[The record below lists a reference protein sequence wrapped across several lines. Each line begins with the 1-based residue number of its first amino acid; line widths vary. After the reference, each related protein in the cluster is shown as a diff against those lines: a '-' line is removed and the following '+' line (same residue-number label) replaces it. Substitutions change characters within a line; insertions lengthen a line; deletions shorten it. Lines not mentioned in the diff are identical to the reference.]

1 MTDPGSKFLP
11 YGRHQIEDDD
21 IAAVVAVLRSD
32 SLTGG
37 PVVAEFEQAFAERV
51 GARFAVAC
59 ANGTAGLHLA
69 PLALGLGS
77 NDAVI
82 VPALTFLA
90 TANAARYVGS
100 EVTFADVDPE
110 TGLMRPKDL
119 LDAIARETER
129 PVRAAI
135 PVHLNGQCVDM
146 ETLAEIAADQGLR
159 IVEDA
164 CHAIGATYQTRA
176 GETITVGSCRHS
188 DMTVFSLHPV
198 KTIAMGEGGVV
209 TTNDPDLYA
218 VLTRLRSHGMLRDP
232 SQFTQSDEAFGDDGQ
247 PHPWYYEMAEPG
259 FNYRASEIHCALG
272 LSQLR
277 KLDRFLA
284 RRTKI
289 ADCYDHGLAS
299 LSPVLRPVTRVPR
312 CNGGWHLYVV
322 HIDFAA
328 AGKSRDRLM
337 SELRDRGIGTQV
349 HYLPVHRQAY
359 YRRRYG
365 SLQLPGAD
373 AYYAGCLSLP
383 FFPALTDRDLERVAA
398 TLGDALA
405 ANAQLQLRK
414 AS

>member
-1 MTDPGSKFLP
+1 MIDSDSEFLP

-21 IAAVVAVLRSD
+21 VAAVVAVLRSD

-69 PLALGLGS
+69 TLALGMGS

-82 VPALTFLA
+82 APTLTFLA

-100 EVTFADVDPE
+100 EVIFADVDPE
-110 TGLMRPKDL
+110 TGLMRPEDL
-119 LDAIARETER
+119 LDAISRATDQ

-146 ETLAEIAADQGLR
+146 ETLAEIAAERGLR

-176 GETITVGSCRHS
+176 GDTVTVGSCRHS

-209 TTNDPDLYA
+209 TTNDPDLYVA
-218 VLTRLRSHGMLRDP
+218 LIRLRNHGMLRDP

-277 KLDRFLA
+277 KLDRFLI
-284 RRTKI
+284 RRAKI
-289 ADCYDHGLAS
+289 ADWYDHELAVLGS
-299 LSPVLRPVTRVPR
+299 LLRPVARVPR
-312 CNGGWHLYVV
+312 CNSGWHLYVV

-328 AGKSRDRLM
+328 AGKSRGRLM
-337 SELRDRGIGTQV
+337 RELRDRGIGTQV

-359 YRRRYG
+359 YRHRYG

-383 FFPALTDRDLERVAA
+383 FFPALTDRALERVAA
-398 TLGDALA
+398 TLSELLTTPP
-405 ANAQLQLRK
+405 NLQLRK
-414 AS
+414 TS